1 MDNKIGITDLQDEW
15 RKLAITFVDEP
26 IYKEYGEDYIR
37 YTRKNKTFEIKI
49 RELKQRK
56 KWVIY

>member
-26 IYKEYGEDYIR
+26 IYKEYGEDNIR

-56 KWVIY
+56 K

>member
-56 KWVIY
+56 K